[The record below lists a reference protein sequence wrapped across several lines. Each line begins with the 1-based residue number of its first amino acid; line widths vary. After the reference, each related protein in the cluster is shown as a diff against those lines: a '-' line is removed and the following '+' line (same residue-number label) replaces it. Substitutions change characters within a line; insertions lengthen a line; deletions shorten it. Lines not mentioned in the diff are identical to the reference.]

1 MIGRRRR
8 RDSAGRLVVIMVV
21 LLLCIWLLYRLFIGI
36 PPAPAPEVKQAGMT
50 LLTASVGCAWG
61 SCLTHTTEACSLS
74 ALAPVLRSH
83 TRC

>member
-8 RDSAGRLVVIMVV
+8 RDSAGRLVVIIIV

-36 PPAPAPEVKQAGMT
+36 PPAPAPEVKQAGVSAPV
-50 LLTASVGCAWG
+50 ASGRCG
-61 SCLTHTTEACSLS
+61 SGSYLTHTTGACSLS